1 MTNQER
7 NEYRGFSLF
16 NDLEDKQ
23 LQLRNRAVVMSNM
36 AEQYTKDKKITVK
49 GASLILG
56 YFECIPANER
66 KALEIKFTET
76 MKERGFIADGK

>member
-36 AEQYTKDKKITVK
+36 AEQYTNDKKITVK

-56 YFECIPANER
+56 YFECIPHNER
-66 KALEIKFTET
+66 KALEQRFTEV
-76 MKERGFIADGK
+76 MKERKYVIS